1 MQVNVAKSDKL
12 KRELNVVVPFKAIA
26 SEKQKK
32 LKEISKK
39 VKLDGFRP
47 GKVPMSVV
55 EKNYGESVM
64 AEVIETIVQDST
76 REAITQQGLKPAM
89 RPKVDVKTFEEGKD
103 FEFSLEFEVLPEVP
117 DVDFKKIKVEEWK
130 TDVTDADIAE
140 GMGRL
145 AEQFKQYEKV
155 DRAAKNGDA
164 LIIDF
169 IGKKD
174 GVPFPGGNGNGTQLV
189 LGSNQFIPGFEEK
202 LIGAKAGDQRNLDLT
217 FPKEY
222 HSKDLAGKAT
232 VFEVTVQE
240 VREPKAGKQDDAFA
254 KQMGFENLDKLK
266 DALKRQ
272 FEEDYSGLTRTRMK
286 KDLFDALDETLTF
299 EIPES
304 MVEGEF
310 SAIWEQFQK
319 SPEFAESSKKKS
331 EAALKKE
338 YERMA
343 TRRVRLGILLAAI
356 GEKQKIEVDPS
367 ELRNAVIEQARQYP
381 GQERQVIDFY
391 QKNPQMAESL
401 RGPILEEKVVDYLLN
416 NVTKKTKNVPVSAWH
431 DQHDHGEPGHVHGP
445 NCNH

>member
-1 MQVNVAKSDKL
+1 MKVNVAKSDKL
-12 KRELNVVVPFKAIA
+12 KRELNVVVPFKAITT
-26 SEKQKK
+26 EKQKK
-32 LKEISKK
+32 LKDIAKK

-64 AEVIETIVQDST
+64 AEVLETVVQDST
-76 REAITQQGLKPAM
+76 REAMTQQGFRPAM

-130 TDVTDADIAE
+130 TDVTDEDIAE
-140 GMGRL
+140 GLGRL
-145 AEQFKQYEKV
+145 GEQFKQYEKV

-164 LIIDF
+164 VIIDF
-169 IGKKD
+169 VGKKD
-174 GVPFPGGNGNGTQLV
+174 GVPFPGGTGNGTQLV

-202 LIGAKAGDQRNLDLT
+202 LVGVKAGDKRDLDLT

-240 VREPKAGKQDDAFA
+240 VREATAGKQDDSFA
-254 KQMGFENLDKLK
+254 KQIGFETIDKLK

-272 FEEDYSGLTRTRMK
+272 FEDDYSGLTRTRMK

-319 SPEFAESSKKKS
+319 SPEFAEKKKS
-331 EAALKKE
+331 EAELKKE
-338 YERMA
+338 YQRMA
-343 TRRVRLGILLAAI
+343 ERRVRLGILLASI
-356 GEKQKIEVDPS
+356 GEKQKIEVDQG
-367 ELRNAVIEQARQYP
+367 ELRQAVIEQARQYP
-381 GQERQVIDFY
+381 GQERQVVDFY

-401 RGPILEEKVVDYLLN
+401 RGPILEEKVVDYLLG

-431 DQHDHGEPGHVHGP
+431 DQHDHGAPGHVHGP
-445 NCNH
+445 DCNH

>member
-145 AEQFKQYEKV
+145 A
-155 DRAAKNGDA
+155 DPTRAR
-164 LIIDF
+164 LQPI
-169 IGKKD
+169 
-174 GVPFPGGNGNGTQLV
+174 
-189 LGSNQFIPGFEEK
+189 
-202 LIGAKAGDQRNLDLT
+202 
-217 FPKEY
+217 
-222 HSKDLAGKAT
+222 HSWL
-232 VFEVTVQE
+232 
-240 VREPKAGKQDDAFA
+240 
-254 KQMGFENLDKLK
+254 
-266 DALKRQ
+266 
-272 FEEDYSGLTRTRMK
+272 
-286 KDLFDALDETLTF
+286 
-299 EIPES
+299 
-304 MVEGEF
+304 
-310 SAIWEQFQK
+310 
-319 SPEFAESSKKKS
+319 
-331 EAALKKE
+331 
-338 YERMA
+338 
-343 TRRVRLGILLAAI
+343 
-356 GEKQKIEVDPS
+356 
-367 ELRNAVIEQARQYP
+367 
-381 GQERQVIDFY
+381 
-391 QKNPQMAESL
+391 
-401 RGPILEEKVVDYLLN
+401 
-416 NVTKKTKNVPVSAWH
+416 
-431 DQHDHGEPGHVHGP
+431 
-445 NCNH
+445 